1 MFFFRFMFVGLF
13 AKFVLEEI
21 EKWRSGAL
29 S

>member
-1 MFFFRFMFVGLF
+1 MFFFRFMFIGLF
-13 AKFVLEEI
+13 AKFLVGEI

>member
-1 MFFFRFMFVGLF
+1 MFVLRFMFVGLF
-13 AKFVLEEI
+13 AKFVIEEI